1 MLHCG
6 LYDVDFRHPLS
17 IGLPMPFSE
26 SIQSAITVYIEKYTG
41 DASFYEEYFWFI
53 SDKELRTRLEDEFK
67 SARYVY
73 KLLEGMQAK
82 DWLLNAEVR
91 IQILLYAS
99 IYEAVLHHVLFLD
112 YADTA
117 PVKRIT
123 TYEAR
128 KKINISGMIENQIIK
143 AYAPTGVI
151 AVYQL
156 ESAKTDQRKIV
167 FEDKAATALELGL
180 IDQPIYDVI
189 VKVYSL
195 RNAIHLHA
203 ELRRNIAYEIE
214 AARDAYW
221 HLQGFCRRIA
231 ERMVKDGTASKTSEM
246 PPA

>member
-1 MLHCG
+1 
-6 LYDVDFRHPLS
+6 
-17 IGLPMPFSE
+17 MPFSE
-26 SIQSAITVYIEKYTG
+26 SVQKSINEYIERYTG
-41 DASFYEEYFWFI
+41 DGSFYSEYFWFI
-53 SDKELRTRLEDEFK
+53 SDEDLRTRLEEEFK

-73 KLLEGMQAK
+73 KLLEGMQAR
-82 DWLLNAEVR
+82 DWLLTAEVR

-99 IYEAVLHHVLFLD
+99 IYEAVLHHVLLQD
-112 YADTA
+112 YATTD

-128 KKINISGMIENQIIK
+128 KKINISGAIK
-143 AYAPTGVI
+143 QKIVDTYAPTGEI

-156 ESAKTDQRKIV
+156 ESAAIDERKIV
-167 FEDKAATALELGL
+167 FEEKAAAALELGL
-180 IDQPIYDVI
+180 IDQSIYEVI

-203 ELRRNIAYEIE
+203 ELRRNIAYEIK

-231 ERMVKDGTASKTSEM
+231 DRMVRDGKATRAPKLSES
-246 PPA
+246 PGI

>member
-1 MLHCG
+1 
-6 LYDVDFRHPLS
+6 
-17 IGLPMPFSE
+17 MPFSE
-26 SIQSAITVYIEKYTG
+26 SVQKSINEYVEKYTG
-41 DASFYEEYFWFI
+41 DSSFYSEYFWFI
-53 SDKELRTRLEDEFK
+53 SDEDLRTRLEEEFK

-82 DWLLNAEVR
+82 DWLLTAEVR

-99 IYEAVLHHVLFLD
+99 IYEAVLHHVLLQD
-112 YADTA
+112 YATTDS
-117 PVKRIT
+117 VRRIT
-123 TYEAR
+123 TYQAR
-128 KKINISGMIENQIIK
+128 KKVNISSTIK
-143 AYAPTGVI
+143 QKIVDAYAPTGEI

-156 ESAKTDQRKIV
+156 EPATVDERKIV
-167 FEDKAATALELGL
+167 FEEKAATALELGL
-180 IDQPIYDVI
+180 IDQPIYELV

-231 ERMVKDGTASKTSEM
+231 ERMVKDGKAIKAPKRLISQGT
-246 PPA
+246 